1 MNNKEFINELARRTG
16 HDTVDTTKMVESFES
31 VMTSHL
37 EENDSIA
44 VSGFGIFEVKKKM
57 ERVSVNPSTGKRYL
71 IPPKLTLSF
80 KQSGTLKERLNGGME
95 PDALDSVAKNEMDYS
110 SDDNQ

>member
-16 HDTVDTTKMVESFES
+16 RDAIDTTKMVEQFES

-71 IPPKLTLSF
+71 VPPKLTLSF
-80 KQSGTLKERLNGGME
+80 KQSGTLKERLNGGVE
-95 PDALDSVAKNEMDYS
+95 PDVPNAVALNEMDDS
-110 SDDNQ
+110 RDDNL